1 MEISDISDIPVI
13 PEIPWRSI
21 IAPQFRP
28 LQLPPLASELLREPG
43 LVEPTVDAD
52 FETV

>member
-28 LQLPPLASELLREPG
+28 LQHHRVDLSFLDNELTALF
-43 LVEPTVDAD
+43 DA
-52 FETV
+52 